1 MSSRIEN
8 SSAATRASTEPMQRS
23 CMRLSRPG
31 NCTAQTSTVS
41 PSRREWRE
49 RGRACTGKR
58 QTEKAHGRP
67 APTAVRKPG
76 IRDACQSH
84 GFSAEVLP
92 PGSARRRRTSVR
104 SDPRNMDGTT
114 AGGRGGRSP
123 AVPSLRTL
131 QGARGGV
138 YRGFDGDDDRSWRWI
153 RVPQQEWRGGRNSD
167 ALTMQTA
174 SDDIRI
180 GFDEQRKR
188 LCTGRG
194 SQFDF
199 DEAIAALLLLAA
211 QPQRGPLEFFDGRL
225 GDKVLSGAAQDEC
238 RKRLLLRSIT
248 ESSPCPF
255 VDRCI
260 GRAPDRF
267 SQFRVEGIKEMVL
280 SRAFSIERPK
290 QGGERARDKSDC
302 RRKREGPPRVLA
314 DIARRV
320 ERGRDECGDDA
331 YQYRARAPLGG
342 RQCHHHQIDERRHHE
357 SDRDRLSENEEIPQG
372 GAVDSTERATPTP
385 LRPAAIRP
393 DSSPVAAI
401 PLPRRPAARPP
412 SQRRPCVRRS

>member
-1 MSSRIEN
+1 MRVKVMGSVPKCCRLAVQDGEE
-8 SSAATRASTEPMQRS
+8 RAS
-23 CMRLSRPG
+23 
-31 NCTAQTSTVS
+31 
-41 PSRREWRE
+41 
-49 RGRACTGKR
+49 GRIPVTWTG
-58 QTEKAHGRP
+58 QRP
-67 APTAVRKPG
+67 AG
-76 IRDACQSH
+76 EE
-84 GFSAEVLP
+84 G
-92 PGSARRRRTSVR
+92 
-104 SDPRNMDGTT
+104 
-114 AGGRGGRSP
+114 SP

-290 QGGERARDKSDC
+290 QGGARTRQIRLPTQARGASTRTRGHCQACRTRAR
-302 RRKREGPPRVLA
+302 
-314 DIARRV
+314 
-320 ERGRDECGDDA
+320 
-331 YQYRARAPLGG
+331 
-342 RQCHHHQIDERRHHE
+342 
-357 SDRDRLSENEEIPQG
+357 
-372 GAVDSTERATPTP
+372 
-385 LRPAAIRP
+385 
-393 DSSPVAAI
+393 
-401 PLPRRPAARPP
+401 
-412 SQRRPCVRRS
+412 

>member
-23 CMRLSRPG
+23 CMRLSPRQPHRT
-31 NCTAQTSTVS
+31 NLDCVAQPARVARTRT
-41 PSRREWRE
+41 RLH
-49 RGRACTGKR
+49 R
-58 QTEKAHGRP
+58 QTADRKGARSAGSYRG
-67 APTAVRKPG
+67 RKPG

-211 QPQRGPLEFFDGRL
+211 QPQRGPLEF
-225 GDKVLSGAAQDEC
+225 STGALAT
-238 RKRLLLRSIT
+238 RY
-248 ESSPCPF
+248 
-255 VDRCI
+255 
-260 GRAPDRF
+260 
-267 SQFRVEGIKEMVL
+267 FRV
-280 SRAFSIERPK
+280 
-290 QGGERARDKSDC
+290 
-302 RRKREGPPRVLA
+302 
-314 DIARRV
+314 
-320 ERGRDECGDDA
+320 
-331 YQYRARAPLGG
+331 
-342 RQCHHHQIDERRHHE
+342 
-357 SDRDRLSENEEIPQG
+357 
-372 GAVDSTERATPTP
+372 
-385 LRPAAIRP
+385 
-393 DSSPVAAI
+393 
-401 PLPRRPAARPP
+401 LPRMNAGSA
-412 SQRRPCVRRS
+412 CC

>member
-1 MSSRIEN
+1 
-8 SSAATRASTEPMQRS
+8 
-23 CMRLSRPG
+23 
-31 NCTAQTSTVS
+31 
-41 PSRREWRE
+41 
-49 RGRACTGKR
+49 
-58 QTEKAHGRP
+58 
-67 APTAVRKPG
+67 
-76 IRDACQSH
+76 
-84 GFSAEVLP
+84 
-92 PGSARRRRTSVR
+92 
-104 SDPRNMDGTT
+104 
-114 AGGRGGRSP
+114 
-123 AVPSLRTL
+123 
-131 QGARGGV
+131 
-138 YRGFDGDDDRSWRWI
+138 
-153 RVPQQEWRGGRNSD
+153 
-167 ALTMQTA
+167 MQTA

-211 QPQRGPLEFFDGRL
+211 QPQRGAPRVFDGRL

-267 SQFRVEGIKEMVL
+267 SQFRVEGIKRWFCRGR
-280 SRAFSIERPK
+280 SASNDK

-342 RQCHHHQIDERRHHE
+342 RQCHHHQIDERRHRE
-357 SDRDRLSENEEIPQG
+357 RQGSLSENEEIPQG
-372 GAVDSTERATPTP
+372 RAVDSRPNEPPNAAPTSGHTT
-385 LRPAAIRP
+385 R
-393 DSSPVAAI
+393 
-401 PLPRRPAARPP
+401 
-412 SQRRPCVRRS
+412 